1 MLVKMFHRLEETLIG
16 VLLVAVT
23 LLVFL
28 EVVLRFGFNTG
39 LHWAQEVTLLLN
51 AWFVLLGASW
61 ALREKAHIC
70 VNALVRVLPHHIRK
84 ITTTIAIL
92 ACMFYCWLF
101 LQGSWVYLS
110 KMKMIGIELEDL
122 PIPKWTVMTVLLIGF
137 GLLALRLLMM
147 LIDVWRSDEVEQ
159 FHHTELPDIDTD
171 SIAQQL
177 NDVELVDNK
186 TGEKK

>member
-1 MLVKMFHRLEETLIG
+1 MLVKMFHRLEEVLIG
-16 VLLVAVT
+16 GLLVAVT
-23 LLVFL
+23 LLVFI
-28 EVVLRFGFNTG
+28 EVVLRFGFNSG

-70 VNALVRVLPHHIRK
+70 VNALVRVFPHRIRK
-84 ITTTIAIL
+84 IVTSVAIL
-92 ACMFYCWLF
+92 ACIGYVLLF
-101 LQGSWVYLS
+101 LQGSWIYLS

-137 GLLALRLLMM
+137 GMLGIRLLMM
-147 LIDVWRSDEVEQ
+147 LWDVWRNDQVEQ
-159 FHHTELPDIDTD
+159 FHHTELPALDSD

-177 NDVELVDNK
+177 SDVAWSDK
-186 TGEKK
+186 KAGEK

>member
-16 VLLVAVT
+16 LLLVAVT
-23 LLVFL
+23 LLVFV
-28 EVVLRFGFNTG
+28 EVVLRFGFNSG

-70 VNALVRVLPHHIRK
+70 VNALVRILPHHIRK
-84 ITTTIAIL
+84 ITTSVAIV
-92 ACMFYCWLF
+92 ACLGYVWLF

-122 PIPKWTVMTVLLIGF
+122 PIPKWTVMTVLIIGF
-137 GLLALRLLMM
+137 GMLGIRLLMM
-147 LIDVWRSDEVEQ
+147 LWSVWRYDEVEQ
-159 FHHTELPDIDTD
+159 FHHTELPDLDTD

-177 NDVELVDNK
+177 NDFELEDK
-186 TGEKK
+186 KSGEKK